1 MNNQSVSVITT
12 TNTQLQNSFTNEKVQ
27 LIKNTVAQGAT
38 DMELQ
43 LFIEQCKRTGLDP
56 ITRQIYFIKD
66 GRGKVQIQTSIDGFR
81 LIAER
86 SGQYEGQTQPQWCG
100 EDGKWVDVWLKKTPP
115 AACKVG
121 VYKKGFREALTAI
134 AIFDEY
140 AQRKSDGSLTFMWAK
155 MPGLMIQKVAESL
168 ALRKSFPNDL
178 SGLYTSEE
186 MAQAQPETKEI
197 KNVVL
202 PQTTVKTQAMAV
214 QQSPAPFEDTISPVS
229 SNGEGEPSFDNGPG
243 DDACLTYVVPFSKK
257 YKGMTLEEI
266 GLDDAVGFAT
276 WLQNSAEEQGKPLN
290 AQGVEF
296 IQMVEDFIRLKKGSK

>member
-1 MNNQSVSVITT
+1 MSNSISVINN
-12 TNTQLQNSFTNEKVQ
+12 NTQIQNSFTAEKVA

-66 GRGKVQIQTSIDGFR
+66 NRGKVQIQTSIDGFR
-81 LIAER
+81 LVAER
-86 SGQYEGQTQPQWCG
+86 SGNYEGQTAPMWCG

-121 VYKKGFREALTAI
+121 VYKKGFREALMAV

-140 AQRKSDGSLTFMWAK
+140 CQRKSDGSPTFMWQK

-168 ALRKSFPNDL
+168 ALRKAFPNDL
-178 SGLYTSEE
+178 SGLYTQEE
-186 MAQAQPETKEI
+186 MAQATPEPAVKEI

-202 PQTTVKTQAMAV
+202 PNNSQINPRAA
-214 QQSPAPFEDTISPVS
+214 QQGPAPFEASVSPEAS
-229 SNGEGEPSFDNGPG
+229 EGAGAPQFDQDPTQMP
-243 DDACLTYVVPFSKK
+243 DCLTYVVPFGKK
-257 YKGMTLEEI
+257 HKGKTLEEI
-266 GLDDAVGFAT
+266 GVEDAASFAA
-276 WLQNSAEEQGKPLN
+276 WLQGQADQEGKPLN
-290 AQGVEF
+290 PQGVEF
-296 IQMVEDFIRLKKGSK
+296 IQMVEAFIRLKREAR